1 MHQNQRTTVTRMYW
15 DTIGGEKCEINLDPH
30 LSLRPRHSYLDSD
43 TPRLLAYPYLRQMSG
58 SFYGYHAF
66 MHQNQRTTVT
76 RAPELAHSTFLL
88 FHQHHQI
95 LSHSGYLLFENL
107 SQKNGIL
114 DEWFFTE
121 SPCVLM
127 GFSAHIHSSV
137 CLPVLQRT
145 IS

>member
-66 MHQNQRTTVT
+66 IYIMNRCASNGSRHFVPVPRQLGPLFVSLFSLLVHFFFIFLYLYILAGP
-76 RAPELAHSTFLL
+76 RA
-88 FHQHHQI
+88 QHGFGFYAIFTDVRVWI
-95 LSHSGYLLFENL
+95 LR
-107 SQKNGIL
+107 
-114 DEWFFTE
+114 
-121 SPCVLM
+121 
-127 GFSAHIHSSV
+127 HIH
-137 CLPVLQRT
+137 
-145 IS
+145 